1 MILLSGRRDRS
12 KGKQAGVLILELLR
26 RGSELSTGNA
36 TGVGS
41 GLSLELFGFEDL
53 GFTLGGL

>member
-1 MILLSGRRDRS
+1 
-12 KGKQAGVLILELLR
+12 
-26 RGSELSTGNA
+26 LSTGNA

-41 GLSLELFGFEDL
+41 GLSLELFGFKNL